1 MSEAL
6 ALALALLGLAVT
18 LALAI
23 AQPAWGPWPAE
34 ALSAVVAAV
43 ALVALGALSLTR
55 ARHAIGDLAPTI
67 GFLAAMLLLAD
78 GCRREGLFEALG
90 SIMAARSRDSPRRLL
105 AIVFFVA
112 SAVTVALGLDPTI
125 VLLTPVVFATCSR
138 LRLSPTPDIY
148 ACSHLANSASLL
160 LPISNLTNLL
170 AFHAIGLSFTRFAAL
185 MALPTLAAI
194 AVEWLVLNRF
204 FAAELARPPEAATV
218 LQASRLPRF
227 PLAVLGSTLLGLL
240 LSSLLGVPPLWIA
253 AAGAAAITAPALV
266 RRTAAPGAVIRALEP
281 AFLVFVLGLG
291 VIVAAASSNGL
302 ASGIH
307 SVLPSG
313 GSLGDLLV
321 IAALSAVLANLLNNL
336 PAILILAPA
345 LAPIGHG
352 PVLAALIGVNIG
364 PNLTYVGSLATL
376 LWRRIVRAEDATI
389 KLGEFLRL
397 GAATVPAAIAAS
409 TVLLWSML
417 QTGL

>member
-1 MSEAL
+1 M
-6 ALALALLGLAVT
+6 
-18 LALAI
+18 
-23 AQPAWGPWPAE
+23 
-34 ALSAVVAAV
+34 
-43 ALVALGALSLTR
+43 
-55 ARHAIGDLAPTI
+55 
-67 GFLAAMLLLAD
+67 
-78 GCRREGLFEALG
+78 
-90 SIMAARSRDSPRRLL
+90 
-105 AIVFFVA
+105 
-112 SAVTVALGLDPTI
+112 
-125 VLLTPVVFATCSR
+125 
-138 LRLSPTPDIY
+138 
-148 ACSHLANSASLL
+148 
-160 LPISNLTNLL
+160 
-170 AFHAIGLSFTRFAAL
+170 
-185 MALPTLAAI
+185 
-194 AVEWLVLNRF
+194 
-204 FAAELARPPEAATV
+204 

-281 AFLVFVLGLG
+281 PFLVFVLGLG

-345 LAPIGHG
+345 LAPLGHG